1 MKDNFDVQEELKNKN
16 YELYINKL
24 IVDLEKTMESL
35 LMFYSNY
42 CDTLSKDSTNTII
55 SYLDNS
61 LEKQDTVSNLV
72 NTFFGMIKG
81 KINDIIKER
90 LENIKNNIQNID
102 HINYEK
108 KLNDEAL
115 LIANQ
120 LSDYYQE
127 NIYML
132 IDEISKDITTYRLD
146 FKDYL
151 LNTLYRKLIN
161 TLIDKLM
168 YSIKLINNNYDE
180 NTMMLETINQK
191 TLK

>member
-1 MKDNFDVQEELKNKN
+1 MEDNFDLQEELKNKN

-42 CDTLSKDSTNTII
+42 CDTLSKDSTNIII

-81 KINDIIKER
+81 KINTIIKER

-161 TLIDKLM
+161 TLRDKLM

>member
-1 MKDNFDVQEELKNKN
+1 MKDNFDLQEELKNKN

-61 LEKQDTVSNLV
+61 LEKQDTISNLV
-72 NTFFGMIKG
+72 NTFFGMVKAKLNTIT
-81 KINDIIKER
+81 KER

-161 TLIDKLM
+161 TLRDKLM

-191 TLK
+191 TIK